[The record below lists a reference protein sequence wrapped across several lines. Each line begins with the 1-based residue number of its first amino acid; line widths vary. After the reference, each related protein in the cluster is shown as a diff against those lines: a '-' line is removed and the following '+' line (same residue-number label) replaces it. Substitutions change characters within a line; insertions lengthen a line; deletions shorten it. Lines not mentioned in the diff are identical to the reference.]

1 MPKIPV
7 RQRNTI
13 QEVQLQIDAPKG
25 FSAAKTLHNEQM
37 FLSFIMK
44 PNKQ

>member
-13 QEVQLQIDAPKG
+13 QEVQIDAPKG
-25 FSAAKTLHNEQM
+25 FSAAKTLHNDLYQGSKG
-37 FLSFIMK
+37 FYLSL
-44 PNKQ
+44 